1 MFVIPMAGLSSRF
14 FKAGFEVPKYQLS
27 IADTIVFDLAIKS
40 FERYFSTDLF
50 LLIVRDVYDTPRFVA
65 ERLAHLGVQN
75 FMIHTL
81 DGETAG
87 QAETVALGLG
97 NPSIDDD
104 EPIYIFNIDTFRYG
118 FEKPDW
124 VESVDG
130 YLEVFEG
137 KGDHWSF
144 IAVDDYDKVI
154 KTTEKQRISNLC
166 SDGLYYF
173 KSKQQYLSLFQ
184 QAIAQQLTVNNEYY
198 IAPMYNLLIAQGSRV
213 SYVKITEDD
222 IDFCG
227 TPDEYQ
233 ALKDHGL
240 KIDV

>member
-14 FKAGFEVPKYQLS
+14 FKAGFEVPKYKLS

-50 LLIVRDVYDTPRFVA
+50 LLIVRDVYDAPQFVA
-65 ERLAHLGVQN
+65 ERLTRLGVRN

-81 DGETAG
+81 DGETSG

-97 NPSIDDD
+97 LEQGLGDTSIDDD
-104 EPIYIFNIDTFRYG
+104 
-118 FEKPDW
+118 
-124 VESVDG
+124 
-130 YLEVFEG
+130 
-137 KGDHWSF
+137 
-144 IAVDDYDKVI
+144 DKVI

-198 IAPMYNLLIAQGSRV
+198 IAPMYNLLIAQGGRV
-213 SYVKITEDD
+213 GYVKITEDD

-233 ALKDHGL
+233 ALKAHGL
-240 KIDV
+240 KVDV